1 MKNYKIIIVILLS
14 LSIFIGLYLYY
25 CDLDKSL
32 SKTSDILKLGFSF
45 ITLVIALK
53 IYDRFGLNKKIA
65 EKRTEIIVDLLIELK
80 NIYFRIDN
88 KTSQVSSNGPFF
100 PKKDISK
107 YLESHS
113 KEELDSKI
121 LFQTGE
127 KDDFIKKIEIIE
139 NHPLLPKS
147 IRNKL
152 EFLTSKGGS
161 SPTVNKEL
169 YRARIYF
176 SQVGAKKLREDK
188 FWLVE
193 IGNDCTLREYVNKFK
208 DLFQEIETWINKYSN
223 LSDELN
229 I

>member
-1 MKNYKIIIVILLS
+1 MKNYKIIIIVILS
-14 LSIFIGLYLYY
+14 LSIFIGLYFYY

-32 SKTSDILKLGFSF
+32 SKTSEILRLGFSF
-45 ITLVIALK
+45 ITLIIALK

-80 NIYFRIDN
+80 NIYFRIHN
-88 KTSQVSSNGPFF
+88 KTSQGTSNGPFF
-100 PKKDISK
+100 PKKDISNFLTS
-107 YLESHS
+107 YT
-113 KEELDSKI
+113 KEQLDSKI
-121 LFQTGE
+121 LFQIGE
-127 KDDFIKKIEIIE
+127 KDDYIKKIEIIE
-139 NHPLLPKS
+139 NHSLLPKS

-152 EFLTSKGGS
+152 EFLTKKGGQ
-161 SPTVNKEL
+161 SPTENKEL

-176 SQVGAKKLREDK
+176 SKVGAKKLNEDK

-193 IGNDCTLREYVNKFK
+193 NGNDCTLREYINKYK
-208 DLFQEIETWINKYSN
+208 DLFEEIETWIGKYSN